1 MQNFH
6 RKIDSLSQK
15 CNYSKKKNLGFAFL
29 PYATWNEAVTLLQTQ
44 MFNWL
49 GTLL

>member
-15 CNYSKKKNLGFAFL
+15 CNYSKKNPLVL
-29 PYATWNEAVTLLQTQ
+29 PFYLMLLEMKQ
-44 MFNWL
+44 
-49 GTLL
+49 LLYYKLRCLIG